1 MQLVFSFFQAAEKL
15 ASLATSI
22 TPTLPP
28 ATVEQLEMWKMLK
41 EEENR
46 VREEE
51 RRLLEEEVRIKEQ
64 ELKKQH
70 LLWQQQRISE
80 LQDTWTKHTTEEETK
95 SESSP
100 FEEDSLMLEYQS
112 RNEDIA
118 GKEQK
123 MEEELKSAE
132 KQREEDEEEEVRRL
146 QSELHAQL
154 LSQVYGQLIVC
165 GEGFFAIPIPSEI
178 DWLEI
183 LWRSNVK
190 SMISTTHTQLPSK
203 NDKGK
208 NDKGKNLKHLH

>member
-1 MQLVFSFFQAAEKL
+1 
-15 ASLATSI
+15 
-22 TPTLPP
+22 
-28 ATVEQLEMWKMLK
+28 MLK

-100 FEEDSLMLEYQS
+100 FKEDPLMLEYQS

-123 MEEELKSAE
+123 KEEELKSAE

-154 LSQVYGQLIVC
+154 LSLVYGQLIVC

-178 DWLEI
+178 DWFEI

-190 SMISTTHTQLPSK
+190 SMISTTQTQLP
-203 NDKGK
+203 
-208 NDKGKNLKHLH
+208 

>member
-1 MQLVFSFFQAAEKL
+1 
-15 ASLATSI
+15 
-22 TPTLPP
+22 
-28 ATVEQLEMWKMLK
+28 MLK

-95 SESSP
+95 SESSL
-100 FEEDSLMLEYQS
+100 FDEDPLMLEYQS

-154 LSQVYGQLIVC
+154 LAQVFGQLIVC

-208 NDKGKNLKHLH
+208 NEKGKNLKHLH